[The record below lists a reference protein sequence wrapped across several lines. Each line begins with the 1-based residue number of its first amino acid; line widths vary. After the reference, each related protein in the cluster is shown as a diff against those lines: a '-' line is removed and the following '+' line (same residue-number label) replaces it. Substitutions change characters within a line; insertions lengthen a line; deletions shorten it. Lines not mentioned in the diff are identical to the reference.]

1 MTEREDV
8 MLTILRALTV
18 GVLAAFGAFATF
30 ASAQEPGYPTRVIRI
45 VPFGTAG
52 GPIDIVARM
61 YAERLT
67 QRWGQPVIV
76 DPKPGASGIIAADFV
91 AKAPADGYTL
101 LMTMTLT
108 HVNNAIVFSKLP
120 YDPVRDFEP
129 VSELATGGP
138 ALVAPALAPFNDLRE
153 FIDYARSKGR
163 VTYGTWGL
171 GSSAHLFGES
181 LKRQAGIPLD
191 HVPYKAES
199 QAHVDMF
206 GGSLEVSWANP
217 GTARNHRQAGKIKV
231 LAVAGSRRL
240 EVLPGV
246 PTFAEEGIKG
256 LDLDSWIAV
265 YAPAKTPRAVVD
277 RIAAALRDITNAPEV
292 RARLIDTGF
301 APLGTTPEQFAENYR
316 TDFPRWAEIIKS
328 AGVKVE

>member
-1 MTEREDV
+1 M
-8 MLTILRALTV
+8 MLTILRTLGV
-18 GVLAAFGAFATF
+18 GVLAALGALASS
-30 ASAQEPGYPTRVIRI
+30 ASAQEPGYPTKVIRI

-76 DPKPGASGIIAADFV
+76 EPKPGASGIIAADFV
-91 AKAPADGYTL
+91 AKAPSDGYTL

-108 HVNNAIVFSKLP
+108 HVNNVIVFSKLP
-120 YDPVRDFEP
+120 YDPVKDFEP

-138 ALVAPALAPFNDLRE
+138 ALVAPASAPFNDLKG
-153 FIDYARSKGR
+153 FIDYARSR
-163 VTYGTWGL
+163 ERITYGTWGL

-181 LKRQAGIPLD
+181 LKRQAGIPLE
-191 HVPYKAES
+191 HVAYKAES

-206 GGSLEVSWANP
+206 GGSLDVAWANP
-217 GTARNHRQAGKIKV
+217 GTARNHLQVGKIKV

-240 EVLPGV
+240 DVLPGV
-246 PTFAEEGIKG
+246 PTFAEQGIKG

-265 YAPAKTPRAVVD
+265 YAPAKTPRAIVE
-277 RIAAALRDITNAPEV
+277 RISAALCDITNAPEV
-292 RARLIDTGF
+292 RARLNDTGF
-301 APLGTTPEQFAENYR
+301 APLGTTPEQFAANYK